1 MPDIKTSVMAA
12 GQATAA
18 VVATPAAGVATSPS
32 VAGESRAMILG
43 VAASAGLARGPA
55 FICHCDDAVTVPRR
69 SVAEVDLPQEI
80 EKLDA
85 AIGAADEELSAL
97 QKQIQQT
104 SAAAEAAI
112 FSAQAEMLH
121 DPMLRKEIAQRCLR
135 GKINIEAAVSDA
147 AEKLIAAFSAI
158 DDPIFRE
165 RSADVRDVAG
175 RVLDHLL
182 HRENTAIRDLP
193 PGSIIVARELLP
205 SVAASLDQSK
215 ILGLVAERGGT
226 TAHAVILA
234 RSLGIP
240 AVIHAEG
247 AIENIKA
254 GDQLIVDGL
263 AGRVFI
269 NPTAEVQRE
278 YDRLQVDLDA
288 RRNALKGLIDVPAVT
303 SDGVAITLNANVGK
317 VADAAMAA
325 AFGAEGIGL
334 YRTEFAFF
342 AHAQFPTEEQQ
353 YQVYRT
359 AADHVRPCNVVLRTL
374 DVGSDKLLPY
384 FPLPAE
390 ANPSLGRRGT
400 RLLLGHPQI
409 LRTQLRAILRL
420 SATHPVSLLFP
431 MIGGVEEFTAAR
443 AAVESAKEELRREGQ
458 SFNPRIPIGAMIET
472 PSAAVTARWIAHE
485 ADFLSI
491 GSNDLVQYLLTT
503 DRTSME
509 MSVYYEPLHPAV
521 IQSLKFVLDAAAAEG
536 KAVSLCGEIAG
547 NPAYTALLLGLGVTS
562 LSVAPG
568 EILEIKRV
576 VCSLSMAAVR
586 QLAARVLAAG
596 TILEIKACIAGAP
609 EAAPSR
615 EEVFQRR
622 AVQRWRGEGGAG
634 P

>member
-1 MPDIKTSVMAA
+1 MPEVKTSIWAVAPATVQAVAVPTAGGAA
-12 GQATAA
+12 
-18 VVATPAAGVATSPS
+18 SPP
-32 VAGESRAMILG
+32 RAIGNRVMILG

-55 FICHCDDAVTVPRR
+55 FICRCDQAITVLRR
-69 SVAEVDLPQEI
+69 SVPAAELPHEI

-85 AIGAADEELSAL
+85 ALHAADEELRAL
-97 QKQIQQT
+97 QSQIEQT
-104 SAAAEAAI
+104 SAAAEATI
-112 FSAQAEMLH
+112 FTAQAELLH

-135 GKINIEAAVSDA
+135 GQINIEAAVSDA
-147 AEKLIAAFSAI
+147 ADILIAAFNQI
-158 DDPIFRE
+158 EDPIFRE
-165 RSADVRDVAG
+165 RSADVRDVAR

-182 HRENTAIRDLP
+182 HRVSTMIRDLP

-205 SVAASLDQSK
+205 SLATGLDQSK
-215 ILGLVAERGGT
+215 ILGFVAERGGT

-247 AIENIKA
+247 ALGNIQT

-269 NPTAEVQRE
+269 NPTAEVQRD
-278 YDRLQVDLDA
+278 YDRLQADLDA
-288 RRNALKGLIDVPAVT
+288 RRKALQGLIDVPAVT
-303 SDGVAITLNANVGK
+303 SDGVAITLSANVGK

-325 AFGAEGIGL
+325 AFGAQGIGL

-353 YQVYRT
+353 YQVYRS
-359 AADHVRPCNVVLRTL
+359 AADYVRPGSVVLRTL

-384 FPLPAE
+384 FPLPVE

-443 AAVESAKEELRREGQ
+443 AAVESTKAELRREGQ
-458 SFNPRIPIGAMIET
+458 QFNPRIPVGAMIET
-472 PSAAVTARWIAHE
+472 PSAAVTARWIARE

-491 GSNDLVQYLLTT
+491 GSNDLVQYLLTS

-509 MSVYYEPLHPAV
+509 MAAYYEPLHPAV
-521 IQSLKFVLDAAAAEG
+521 IQSLKFVIDAAAAEG
-536 KAVSLCGEIAG
+536 KAVSLCGEVAG
-547 NPAYTALLLGLGVTS
+547 NPAHTALLLGLGVTS

-576 VCSLSMAAVR
+576 VRSLSMAAAR

-596 TILEIKACIAGAP
+596 TIHEIKTCLAGAP
-609 EAAPSR
+609 EPAPPR
-615 EEVFQRR
+615 EEIFQRR

>member
-1 MPDIKTSVMAA
+1 MPDFKTSVRAA
-12 GQATAA
+12 DSLT
-18 VVATPAAGVATSPS
+18 VKVPAIPTEGVA
-32 VAGESRAMILG
+32 AARCIALGNRAMILG

-55 FICHCDDAVTVPRR
+55 FICRCDDATTVPRR
-69 SVAEVDLPQEI
+69 SVAEAELPQEI
-80 EKLDA
+80 EKLDTA
-85 AIGAADEELSAL
+85 FQAADEELRAL
-97 QKQIQQT
+97 QSQIEQT
-104 SAAAEAAI
+104 SAAAEATI
-112 FSAQAEMLH
+112 FAAQAEMLH

-147 AEKLIAAFSAI
+147 ADKLIAAFNQI

-165 RSADVRDVAG
+165 RSVDVRDVAR

-182 HRENTAIRDLP
+182 HRENTMIRDLP
-193 PGSIIVARELLP
+193 TGSIIVARELLP
-205 SVAASLDQSK
+205 SLATGLDQSK

-247 AIENIKA
+247 AIENIKT
-254 GDQLIVDGL
+254 GDPLIVDGL

-269 NPTAEVQRE
+269 NPTDDIQRE
-278 YDRLQVDLDA
+278 YDGLQVDLDA
-288 RRNALKGLIDVPAVT
+288 RRNALKELIDVPAVT

-325 AFGAEGIGL
+325 AFGADGIGL

-353 YQVYRT
+353 YQIYRA
-359 AADHVRPCNVVLRTL
+359 AADHVRPGNVVLRTL

-384 FPLPAE
+384 FPLPVE

-431 MIGGVEEFTAAR
+431 MIGGVEEFIAAR
-443 AAVESAKEELRREGQ
+443 AAVESTKEELRREGQ
-458 SFNPRIPIGAMIET
+458 PFNPRIPIGAMIET
-472 PSAAVTARWIAHE
+472 PSAAVTARWIARE

-509 MSVYYEPLHPAV
+509 MAAYYEPLHPAV
-521 IQSLKFVLDAAAAEG
+521 IQSLKFVIDAAAAEG
-536 KAVSLCGEIAG
+536 KPVSLCGEIAG
-547 NPAYTALLLGLGVTS
+547 NPAYTALLLGLGATS

-576 VCSLSMAAVR
+576 VCSLSMAAAR
-586 QLAARVLAAG
+586 QLAAKALVAG
-596 TILEIKACIAGAP
+596 TILEIKTCIAGAVEP
-609 EAAPSR
+609 MPQR
-615 EEVFQRR
+615 EDIFQRR

>member
-1 MPDIKTSVMAA
+1 
-12 GQATAA
+12 
-18 VVATPAAGVATSPS
+18 
-32 VAGESRAMILG
+32 MILG

-55 FICHCDDAVTVPRR
+55 FICRCDEAVAVPRR
-69 SVAEVDLPQEI
+69 SVAEAELPQEV
-80 EKLDA
+80 EKLDLA
-85 AIGAADEELSAL
+85 LRAADEELRAL
-97 QKQIQQT
+97 QSRIQQT
-104 SAAAEAAI
+104 SATAEATI

-147 AEKLIAAFSAI
+147 ADKLIAAFNQI
-158 DDPIFRE
+158 DDPMFRE
-165 RSADVRDVAG
+165 RAVDVRDVAR

-182 HRENTAIRDLP
+182 HRGGTVIRDLP
-193 PGSIIVARELLP
+193 PGSIIVACDLLP
-205 SVAASLDQSK
+205 SLAAGLDQNK
-215 ILGLVAERGGT
+215 IRGLVAERGGT

-240 AVIHAEG
+240 TVIHAEG
-247 AIENIKA
+247 AIEKIKL

-269 NPTAEVQRE
+269 NPTADVQRE

-288 RRNALKGLIDVPAVT
+288 RRNALKGLVDVPAVT
-303 SDGVAITLNANVGK
+303 SDGVAIKLSANVGK

-359 AADHVRPCNVVLRTL
+359 AADHVRPGNVVLRTL

-384 FPLPAE
+384 FSLPAE

-458 SFNPRIPIGAMIET
+458 SFNPRIPVGAMIET
-472 PSAAVTARWIAHE
+472 PSAAVTARWIARE

-509 MSVYYEPLHPAV
+509 MAAYYEPLHPAV
-521 IQSLKFVLDAAAAEG
+521 IQSLKFVIDAAAAEG

-547 NPAYTALLLGLGVTS
+547 NPAYTAVLLGLGVTS

-568 EILEIKRV
+568 EILEIKRA
-576 VCSLSMAAVR
+576 VCSLSMAAAR
-586 QLAARVLAAG
+586 QLAARALAAG
-596 TILEIKACIAGAP
+596 TILEVKACVAGAP
-609 EAAPSR
+609 VPVPAPER

-622 AVQRWRGEGGAG
+622 AVQRWRGEGGAD